1 MFIFW
6 SPTKIHKDER
16 PHVAVCLHVCIFI
29 CTHTHILQLY
39 LYTVT
44 TVMMT
49 MCHMMICG
57 AKLLRY
63 SLVVLAHV
71 CWCLPKEIPGR
82 FRVSTVRD
90 DSLDAVILG
99 VGLWGGGISGTTSV
113 RMVATNPVLPRC
125 PASGPENSAC
135 PILFTGAEPN
145 LACLSKSRIKRGLK
159 SSAEKTN
166 AATLYYHQLYCN
178 SLWEQW

>member
-1 MFIFW
+1 MKGPILQC
-6 SPTKIHKDER
+6 
-16 PHVAVCLHVCIFI
+16 VCTCVYLYA
-29 CTHTHILQLY
+29 HTHILQLY

-57 AKLLRY
+57 AKLLRH

-71 CWCLPKEIPGR
+71 CWCLPKEIPER

-113 RMVATNPVLPRC
+113 RMVATNPILPRC

-178 SLWEQW
+178 SLWEQR